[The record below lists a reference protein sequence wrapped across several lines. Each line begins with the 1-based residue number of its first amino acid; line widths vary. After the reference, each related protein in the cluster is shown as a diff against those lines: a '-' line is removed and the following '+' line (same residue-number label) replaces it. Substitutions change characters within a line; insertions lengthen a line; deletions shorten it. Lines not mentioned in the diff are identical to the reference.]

1 MPKLPCV
8 SGQKVARA
16 LERLGFE
23 RRRQR
28 GSHLVM
34 RRGSA
39 VCVVPMHREV
49 DQGTLRG
56 CCARPGSVRPSWS
69 AHCRIPVPE
78 AGGSYFPFPP
88 RTQTLLWAVV
98 ILPSANAGVA
108 TSSSPSSARA
118 SSLKAAPASTTN
130 TVPLLLER

>member
-8 SGQKVARA
+8 SGQKLARA

-49 DQGTLRG
+49 DPGTLRG
-56 CCARPGSVRPSWS
+56 VLRQA
-69 AHCRIPVPE
+69 
-78 AGGSYFPFPP
+78 
-88 RTQTLLWAVV
+88 AV
-98 ILPSANAGVA
+98 SEDEFVA
-108 TSSSPSSARA
+108 A
-118 SSLKAAPASTTN
+118 L
-130 TVPLLLER
+130 

>member
-1 MPKLPCV
+1 MAKLPCL

-34 RRGSA
+34 RRAGA

-56 CCARPGSVRPSWS
+56 VLRQ
-69 AHCRIPVPE
+69 
-78 AGGSYFPFPP
+78 AGISEDKFRGA
-88 RTQTLLWAVV
+88 L
-98 ILPSANAGVA
+98 
-108 TSSSPSSARA
+108 
-118 SSLKAAPASTTN
+118 
-130 TVPLLLER
+130 

>member
-56 CCARPGSVRPSWS
+56 VLR
-69 AHCRIPVPE
+69 
-78 AGGSYFPFPP
+78 
-88 RTQTLLWAVV
+88 Q
-98 ILPSANAGVA
+98 AGVSEA
-108 TSSSPSSARA
+108 ELVGA
-118 SSLKAAPASTTN
+118 L
-130 TVPLLLER
+130 